1 MDNGKTSRIA
11 SSALRTAARV
21 LAAWCCLV
29 AISPFAPATA
39 QSSNAVRCSYESRS
53 DVASALRSLHDS
65 DEPTPT
71 HLAAAAALG
80 QIGKDALPALMAA
93 IPEYMR
99 HNAESNAWPE
109 KERDFAI
116 VVTDVI
122 RVILSGD
129 HRAILRFRECT
140 TDAII
145 KPLTWAARGDN
156 QRLRVN
162 AANILANVIDN
173 TTVCF
178 VLHHL
183 RDANISPSG
192 RANLLGV
199 TNSMASYAYK
209 ENVASIKNTIENVTA
224 RIGSSLG
231 FDQAKSIIG
240 DIYARMAKSE
250 NKDKSVEAVSLKKY
264 CGDYD
269 FNAAID

>member
-1 MDNGKTSRIA
+1 MDNGKTTGIA
-11 SSALRTAARV
+11 SSALRAAARV

-29 AISPFAPATA
+29 AISPFAPAAA

-53 DVASALRSLHDS
+53 DVASALRSLHAI
-65 DEPTPT
+65 DEPT

-99 HNAESNAWPE
+99 HNADSMRGRQ
-109 KERDFAI
+109 RDFAI
-116 VVTDVI
+116 VLTDVI
-122 RVILSGD
+122 RAILSGD
-129 HRAILRFRECT
+129 HGAILRFRECT

-162 AANILANVIDN
+162 AANILANIIDN

-183 RDANISPSG
+183 RDATISTSG

-209 ENVASIKNTIENVTA
+209 ENVASITKTIESMTEQ
-224 RIGSSLG
+224 IGSSPG
-231 FDQAKSIIG
+231 FDQSRSIIR
-240 DIYARMAKSE
+240 DISARMARSE
-250 NKDKSVEAVSLKKY
+250 NKNTSVEAASLKKY

-269 FNAAID
+269 FNAAVD

>member
-1 MDNGKTSRIA
+1 MDNGKTSGIA

-29 AISPFAPATA
+29 AISPFAPAAA

-53 DVASALRSLHDS
+53 DVASALRSLHAS
-65 DEPTPT
+65 DEPT

-93 IPEYMR
+93 IPDNMR
-99 HNAESNAWPE
+99 HNAESNAWPAAQ
-109 KERDFAI
+109 RDFAI
-116 VVTDVI
+116 VLTDVI

-129 HRAILRFRECT
+129 RQAILRFRECT

-183 RDANISPSG
+183 RATISTAG

-209 ENVASIKNTIENVTA
+209 DNVASITKTIETVTA
-224 RIGSSLG
+224 QIGSSPG
-231 FDQAKSIIG
+231 FDQSRSIIN
-240 DIYARMAKSE
+240 DIFARMAQSE
-250 NKDKSVEAVSLKKY
+250 NKTTLLEAVSLTKY

-269 FNAAID
+269 FNAALD

>member
-1 MDNGKTSRIA
+1 MDSGKTSGIA

-29 AISPFAPATA
+29 AISPFAPAAA

-53 DVASALRSLHDS
+53 DVASAIRSLHAI
-65 DEPTPT
+65 DEPTR
-71 HLAAAAALG
+71 LAAAAALG
-80 QIGKDALPALMAA
+80 QIGKDAMPALMAA

-99 HNAESNAWPE
+99 HDAESNAWPAVQ
-109 KERDFAI
+109 RDFAI
-116 VVTDVI
+116 VLTDVI
-122 RVILSGD
+122 RAILSGD
-129 HRAILRFRECT
+129 RQAILRFRECT

-162 AANILANVIDN
+162 AANILANIIDN

-183 RDANISPSG
+183 RDATISTSG

-209 ENVASIKNTIENVTA
+209 ENVASITKTIENVTA
-224 RIGSSLG
+224 QIGSSPGL
-231 FDQAKSIIG
+231 DQSRSIIR
-240 DIYARMAKSE
+240 DISARMAQSE
-250 NKDKSVEAVSLKKY
+250 NKNTSVEAISLSKY
-264 CGDYD
+264 CGNYD
-269 FNAAID
+269 FNAALD